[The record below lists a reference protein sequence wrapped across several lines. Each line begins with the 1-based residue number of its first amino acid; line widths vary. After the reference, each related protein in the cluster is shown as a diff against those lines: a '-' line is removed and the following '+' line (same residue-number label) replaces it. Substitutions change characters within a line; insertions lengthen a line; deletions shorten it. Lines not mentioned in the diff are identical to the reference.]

1 MPFKGAGGTSGG
13 IGTFFIGVL
22 MFVLGLYLL
31 LKNIYVYNNF
41 SLSMRFY
48 NWGGVSITSGIIMIP
63 FMIGLGM
70 VFYNYKNWI
79 GWLLFAGSLVLMIV
93 GVITSTQFTLASM
106 TAFDLIVILVLLVGG
121 LGLLLRSFKNSN

>member
-1 MPFKGAGGTSGG
+1 MSFKGAGGTSGG
-13 IGTFFIGVL
+13 IGSFFIGVL

-31 LKNIYVYNNF
+31 LKNIHVYNSF

-48 NWGGVSITSGIIMIP
+48 SWGGVSITSGIIMIP

-79 GWLLFAGSLVLMIV
+79 GWLLFVGSLALMVV
-93 GVITSTQFTLASM
+93 GVITSTQFSLASM

-121 LGLLLRSFKNSN
+121 LGLLLRSLKSS

>member
-1 MPFKGAGGTSGG
+1 MPIKGAGGTSGG